1 MRASPLRPCPS
12 PPPPPTRC
20 AHAAGV
26 LASWVLSDAAKKHRD
41 ALELLERLQLLTTL
55 LGQAGDKSYL
65 LHRTFQ
71 AQVRAA
77 LCTG

>member
-1 MRASPLRPCPS
+1 MADGQAKARA
-12 PPPPPTRC
+12 
-20 AHAAGV
+20 AV
-26 LASWVLSDAAKKHRD
+26 LADRAVICLLEWPRD